1 MQKLAKE
8 LSVVVPKDDQ
18 DEMSLNVNTAN
29 NIGLG
34 GSFYS
39 ISESDWMVMR
49 TRLDDATQFLQQS
62 RGIETG

>member
-1 MQKLAKE
+1 
-8 LSVVVPKDDQ
+8 
-18 DEMSLNVNTAN
+18 MSLNVNTAN

-62 RGIETG
+62 RGIETGWNMDSTSE